1 MRKEDYLIW
10 QLVVGGRDI
19 PGRDRISLFLREE
32 LDWQY
37 FIDSAGKERVSSLI
51 YNRIKEE
58 GWEHLLPEQVF
69 NRLQAVYYAHSR
81 YNTLI
86 YEEFILAASAL
97 KKEGICF
104 VPLKGIF
111 LAQNLYGNAA
121 LRPMTD
127 IDLLVKKGEVNNCI
141 RALGVLGYKI
151 ILEQER
157 ELANPYA
164 YSITLIKEKGGELGG
179 FSIDLHWHIL
189 NSSWMMGLFAGK
201 IALGA
206 IWQETQPI
214 TIDGID
220 TLALSSEYLVINL
233 CLNFFNQ
240 GFSRLIMLS
249 DIAMV
254 LEKYGNKDLLEKVKT
269 LAESLGFSNVLDIVL
284 ALAQARDDLG
294 FQRWQSLKKFNSYC
308 FPALLFM
315 ATVRGISGKLKAL
328 TGVIKVAIYLVCRRF
343 GGKEKLGGY

>member
-10 QLVVGGRDI
+10 QLVLGERDSL
-19 PGRDRISLFLREE
+19 GRDRISPFLWEE

-37 FIDSAGKERVSSLI
+37 FIDSASKERVSSLI
-51 YNRIKEE
+51 YNRIREE
-58 GWEHLLPEQVF
+58 DWEHLLPEHAL
-69 NRLQAVYYAHSR
+69 NCLQGVYYAHSR

-86 YEEFILAASAL
+86 YEEFTLAASVL

-111 LAQNLYGNAA
+111 LAQNLYGNIA

-127 IDLLVKKGEVNNCI
+127 IDLLVKKNDVNNCI
-141 RALGVLGYKI
+141 RVLEVLGYKI
-151 ILEQER
+151 ILGQGR
-157 ELANPYA
+157 ELTNPYA

-201 IALGA
+201 IAPA
-206 IWQETQPI
+206 VIWAETQPI

-220 TLALSSEYLVINL
+220 TSALSSEHLVINL
-233 CLNFFNQ
+233 CLNVFNQ

-249 DIAMV
+249 DIAIA
-254 LEKYGNKDLLEKVKT
+254 LEKYGNKDFLDKVKRQ
-269 LAESLGFSNVLDIVL
+269 AESFGFSNVSDQVL
-284 ALAQARDDLG
+284 ALAQARDDSG
-294 FQRWQSLKKFNSYC
+294 FQRWQSLKKLNCFC
-308 FPALLFM
+308 FPALLYL
-315 ATVRGISGKLKAL
+315 ATARGIKEKLKAL
-328 TGVIKVAIYLVCRRF
+328 AGVIKVAIYLFCRRL
-343 GGKEKLGGY
+343 GGKGK